1 VKICSLYGAGYY
13 YMPGTDICLKLGGYV
28 RYQLNVGTGNN
39 ISGGPQHGI
48 GGLNTRFTNNE
59 VNQRVRALIS
69 IDTRQQTA
77 YGTLRSYM
85 ILGYSHDVPTSGA
98 AALYVNRG
106 FVQIA
111 GFTFGKATSYFD
123 IFPNASFAYNAGNNF
138 SGDSGD
144 GGVIGLWYTAQFG
157 NGFSGSIGIEQS
169 RRQSTI
175 YTHGVGG
182 VALAPVGATGALA
195 AANNYGGTGSTLPDL
210 VGNLRL
216 DQSWGTWIVAAALHE
231 VSGGY
236 YGPAL
241 ATAGEAFGNPGR
253 DFGWAVTTGFI
264 LNTPFITPGDRFSVQ
279 AVYSQ
284 GATGYHVQ
292 TRGTGQPTYYSGNQ
306 YSFGVWSDAV
316 FAGNTGVNSF
326 EQTTAWSINA
336 AFEHRWTPSLK
347 TSWYGSY
354 IDVSYNGA
362 ASALLCVSG
371 GNFAAAAIPASGVV
385 PAGPAGCDPDWNAWT
400 AGSRT
405 EWEPVKGLTF
415 GVDVIYQ
422 QIQSSSPA
430 VVSAVGVGTPVIAPG
445 AGKQAMNYVTDDQGV
460 WSASFRVQRN
470 FLP

>member
-1 VKICSLYGAGYY
+1 
-13 YMPGTDICLKLGGYV
+13 MPGTDICLKLGGFV
-28 RYQLNVGTGNN
+28 RYQLNLAPGNN
-39 ISGGPQHGI
+39 ISAGPQTGAS
-48 GGLNTRFTNNE
+48 GLNTRFTNND
-59 VNQRVRALIS
+59 VAQRVRALIS
-69 IDTRQQTA
+69 VDTRQQTA
-77 YGTLRSYM
+77 YGTLRTYM
-85 ILGYSHDVPTSGA
+85 ILGYNHDVPTSGA
-98 AALYVNRG
+98 ATLYVNRG

-157 NGFSGSIGIEQS
+157 NGFSGSIGIEQA
-169 RRQSTI
+169 RRFSTI

-182 VALAPVGATGALA
+182 AFLGPVGPTGALA

-231 VSGGY
+231 ISGGY
-236 YGPAL
+236 FNGTAAGPGTEVL
-241 ATAGEAFGNPGR
+241 GHPEQKW
-253 DFGWAVTTGFI
+253 GWAVTTGFI
-264 LNTPFITPGDRFSVQ
+264 LNLPMITPGDRFSVQ

-306 YSFGVWSDAV
+306 YSFGQWSDAV
-316 FAGNTGVNSF
+316 FAGNSGVNSF
-326 EQTTAWSINA
+326 ELTTAWSIA
-336 AFEHRWTPSLK
+336 GAFEHLWTPNLK

-385 PAGPAGCDPDWNAWT
+385 PAGPAGCNPDWSAWT
-400 AGSRT
+400 VGSRT

-422 QIQSSSPA
+422 QINSANPS

-445 AGKQAMNYVTDDQGV
+445 AGKQTMNYVIDDQGV
-460 WSASFRVQRN
+460 WSGAFRVQRN